1 MIVDISGATL
11 RELPVSKDAG
21 LYRIAWDLR
30 PGTRPGN
37 APNAPRSTRSTE
49 QGGEADRPAGEGAPR
64 RQRRGTDPEGGPR
77 GGEANPAG
85 GNQSGEATTDRP
97 RGGGF
102 AGRRAA
108 GLSLGPGTYR
118 VVLTVDGKEFA
129 QNLRVEADPVVAD
142 AVAGIDQPYADTE
155 EEEEE
160 EMDQPGGMMEE
171 EREHEL
177 IRVIDRRE
185 PDVDR

>member
-1 MIVDISGATL
+1 MEDT
-11 RELPVSKDAG
+11 
-21 LYRIAWDLR
+21 
-30 PGTRPGN
+30 
-37 APNAPRSTRSTE
+37 
-49 QGGEADRPAGEGAPR
+49 PARA
-64 RQRRGTDPEGGPR
+64 R
-77 GGEANPAG
+77 GGEDHTRAG
-85 GNQSGEATTDRP
+85 NKRRFTTTDPP

-160 EMDQPGGMMEE
+160 EMDQPGGMMEK
-171 EREHEL
+171 ERENEV
-177 IRVIDRRE
+177 IRDVDRRE
-185 PDVDR
+185 PEVDR